1 MKGIVDAANDMIQ
14 TLKNCSPICSQNYT
28 HYVNYDSFSFEEL
41 LTLIMTYRTFKR
53 KYKNNFVCVHIKP
66 DPLCGMLDN
75 IHCYGKDIYIRAY
88 YEGPSPYEYEYDY
101 FLIRYVSE
109 KFDLPLYLVNSYI
122 KMYYFVDYFN
132 HG

>member
-1 MKGIVDAANDMIQ
+1 MGR
-14 TLKNCSPICSQNYT
+14 
-28 HYVNYDSFSFEEL
+28 YDKIKVYDGSSW
-41 LTLIMTYRTFKR
+41 RTPSR
-53 KYKNNFVCVHIKP
+53 
-66 DPLCGMLDN
+66 
-75 IHCYGKDIYIRAY
+75 IRAY
-88 YEGPSPYEYEYDY
+88 YGGPNPYDYEYDQ

>member
-1 MKGIVDAANDMIQ
+1 MKGIVDAANDMIK
-14 TLKNCSPICSQNYT
+14 TLKNCSPICSQNYA
-28 HYVNYDSFSFEEL
+28 HYVDYDSFSFEEL

-53 KYKNNFVCVHIKP
+53 KYKNNFVCVQAKQNLMEIK
-66 DPLCGMLDN
+66 
-75 IHCYGKDIYIRAY
+75 HCYVTGFCIRAY
-88 YEGPSPYEYEYDY
+88 YGGPNPYDYEYDQ